1 VSIALSDEQALI
13 PRRRASTSRRGR
25 LALLAVA
32 LFLPAVV
39 TVHRLGAATI
49 VERRTAAS
57 ADDAEEFSTG
67 VMYIQSSDLE
77 LIHDNTDQTVGM
89 RWTGLMIPQGA
100 SITAAYIQFAS
111 KESQSEATTLS
122 FRGQAADNPVAFDST
137 AFNIS
142 TRPRTTASM
151 AWSPLPWNT
160 GEVGPNQRTPD
171 LSAVIQE
178 VVNRPGWLSGNALVI
193 VVTGSGHRTAYSWD
207 GTPTGA
213 PLLHIEYVTGPTS
226 DAPPVARLGVTQ
238 LSSPA
243 LTVDADGSMSTDT
256 DATPI
261 ASYRFDF
268 GDGTAAVTT
277 MAPTAN
283 AQHTYAAA
291 GTYTVTLTVT
301 DTGGLTSTPARYTIT
316 VTGSDSPPVA
326 RLTVTQLSS
335 PALTVNADGSASTD
349 ADATPIASYRFTFGD
364 GTAAVTTTAPT
375 ASAQHTY
382 ASAGTYTVTLTAT
395 DTGGL
400 TSAPATA
407 TITVTQS
414 TGARVAVYAGYY
426 DTHHS
431 SYLKPKPNPWKGSS
445 NVTFVGK
452 PDGSSGGWDTSALR
466 IDNLSGQTLSGV
478 VVKVDIGSNHF
489 ALWGTNSIPAGYSL
503 ILAQTSIENF
513 DGSDTN
519 PAGCY
524 GCSSKDCIN
533 KVMSTIPVVHVT
545 IGGST
550 TDYVDPGQ
558 ILNTHGVDAAG
569 CPYTGTRN
577 DESQS
582 WQQIYPRQSAPAQAT
597 AGSAWSS
604 AWQPPAWESLWL
616 GPPIPNPV
624 RDVAAVRFATPA
636 VGPVRLSVYDV
647 TGRLVRV
654 CVDELLDAGDY
665 DVRVDL
671 AAAHPGVYFLSL
683 WTPEGIR
690 HRTLTLAR

>member
-1 VSIALSDEQALI
+1 MSIALSDEQALI

-316 VTGSDSPPVA
+316 VTGSD
-326 RLTVTQLSS
+326 
-335 PALTVNADGSASTD
+335 
-349 ADATPIASYRFTFGD
+349 IASYRFTFGD

-407 TITVTQS
+407 TITVTATDNASRATGSRSATGPRRSRPPPPRRAPS
-414 TGARVAVYAGYY
+414 TP
-426 DTHHS
+426 T
-431 SYLKPKPNPWKGSS
+431 
-445 NVTFVGK
+445 
-452 PDGSSGGWDTSALR
+452 
-466 IDNLSGQTLSGV
+466 
-478 VVKVDIGSNHF
+478 
-489 ALWGTNSIPAGYSL
+489 
-503 ILAQTSIENF
+503 
-513 DGSDTN
+513 
-519 PAGCY
+519 
-524 GCSSKDCIN
+524 
-533 KVMSTIPVVHVT
+533 
-545 IGGST
+545 
-550 TDYVDPGQ
+550 
-558 ILNTHGVDAAG
+558 
-569 CPYTGTRN
+569 
-577 DESQS
+577 
-582 WQQIYPRQSAPAQAT
+582 PRRAP
-597 AGSAWSS
+597 
-604 AWQPPAWESLWL
+604 
-616 GPPIPNPV
+616 
-624 RDVAAVRFATPA
+624 TP
-636 VGPVRLSVYDV
+636 
-647 TGRLVRV
+647 
-654 CVDELLDAGDY
+654 
-665 DVRVDL
+665 
-671 AAAHPGVYFLSL
+671 
-683 WTPEGIR
+683 
-690 HRTLTLAR
+690 